1 MHTRVLI
8 RSPTVRWW
16 QVAGIIIG
24 KGLLLNKQI
33 YVLLLCTQHF
43 MGWTINYGYLWH
55 GFFSKFTVEL
65 DNSCLMEWSFTC
77 KFMAFKNSPGFLAV
91 GSLLCWWMAT
101 IKRICQRCQV
111 TTNDFGWAQAKVHLH
126 FIKFSSIAVE
136 FWLSN
141 VIVPNWQS

>member
-1 MHTRVLI
+1 MV
-8 RSPTVRWW
+8 
-16 QVAGIIIG
+16 IG
-24 KGLLLNKQI
+24 NWHYHWERLTTQQTN
-33 YVLLLCTQHF
+33 LCFIALYTTL

-91 GSLLCWWMAT
+91 RSLLCWWMAT

-141 VIVPNWQS
+141 FIVPNWQS